1 MQIFIIRAFSFDS
14 LKKIVNFGANNNKR
28 PINMEDLK
36 KKNSADMNDKEI
48 VFSKSIKAGKRI
60 YYLDVKKNRKDEMFL
75 AITESK
81 KVVNGEG
88 EDAQVSFEKHK
99 IFLYREDF
107 DKFMNGLNEAISFI
121 NQKEMMEVISDMNA
135 EADANAEAD
144 KEAVFDMI
152 AEMNEKEMELDGEI
166 KIDIDFEEPTL

>member
-1 MQIFIIRAFSFDS
+1 
-14 LKKIVNFGANNNKR
+14 
-28 PINMEDLK
+28 MEDLK
-36 KKNSADMNDKEI
+36 KKGADMNDKEI

-81 KVVNGEG
+81 KVVTGEG
-88 EDAQVSFEKHK
+88 EDAQVIFEKHK

-107 DKFMNGLNEAISFI
+107 EKFMNGLNEAINFI
-121 NQKEMMEVISDMNA
+121 NQKEMLEVIGDMNA
-135 EADANAEAD
+135 KADAKNVIDADADANI
-144 KEAVFDMI
+144 EAVL
-152 AEMNEKEMELDGEI
+152 EMNEKGMELDGEI

>member
-1 MQIFIIRAFSFDS
+1 
-14 LKKIVNFGANNNKR
+14 
-28 PINMEDLK
+28 MEDLK
-36 KKNSADMNDKEI
+36 KKGADMNDKEI

-81 KVVNGEG
+81 KVVTGEG
-88 EDAQVSFEKHK
+88 EDLQVSFEKHK

-107 DKFMNGLNEAISFI
+107 EKFMNGLNEAINFI
-121 NQKEMMEVISDMNA
+121 NQKEMLEVIGDMNA
-135 EADANAEAD
+135 KADAKNVIDADADANI
-144 KEAVFDMI
+144 EAVL
-152 AEMNEKEMELDGEI
+152 EMNEKGMELDGEI

>member
-1 MQIFIIRAFSFDS
+1 MQKFIIRAFSFDS

-88 EDAQVSFEKHK
+88 EDAQVCFEKHK

-121 NQKEMMEVISDMNA
+121 NQKEMMEVISNMNA

-144 KEAVFDMI
+144 KEAVFNMI
-152 AEMNEKEMELDGEI
+152 AEMNEKEMDLDGEI